1 MNRSRAGLLGF
12 AAISPPASLAEGARY
27 PTAKAYRDFLNRA
40 ARDPA
45 AFWLEMAADLH
56 WAEPPRS
63 IGGPGDWF
71 PGGRLN
77 LTVACLDV
85 WIEAEAGGR
94 EALIAVDGQSRTS
107 LSFNA
112 LMSRVGIL
120 CARLERLGLTPGDRV
135 LLALPRGYELWCA
148 VLATLRLGLTCV
160 PLDPGLGDPGRVRRR
175 AEAASVAAAL
185 TSQAEVSAGTVG
197 DFDALPVKA
206 RDVLEPTWERDA
218 FAPPAPVLVDPMHPA
233 FVLADAGGR
242 VFSLP
247 TAGAGLHGLSAYLH
261 LLDGRGP
268 GDLHWFQT
276 PAHHASFLT
285 GSLGAMVAGGRVV
298 APVTG
303 VLGDPDSFIKTL
315 AQISPRVVV
324 IQAKILDR
332 VVSACQQG
340 DGDPCG
346 AGPELLVV
354 DGVSVSPTFYQYL
367 RHGLFDGR
375 THVVQVL
382 SRPEAAGFV
391 AGPHPGATPV
401 KPAAAGPGAPGLALT
416 VVDPQG
422 RRCQPNHGGLLALD
436 AIVPGLALEL
446 QQNPPPVPLGLRVRV
461 DPDGQIWSVGE
472 AKVSLPD
479 EERIPSTEVEA
490 HICSLPEVEACAVVV
505 VRDGGGRARSRAY
518 VKGPEGEMAL
528 AEIRRSVAEQL
539 GPEAVPDVIQLVPD
553 LPVSRSGKLLRSV
566 LRRIASGDTEGLDE
580 LGQVSDPG
588 LVGTLVRT
596 GRELDT
602 QGGD

>member
-1 MNRSRAGLLGF
+1 MSSSPGLLGF
-12 AAISPPASLAEGARY
+12 AAISPPPALAASALF
-27 PTAKAYRDFLNRA
+27 PSAKAYREFLGRA
-40 ARDPA
+40 ARDPS
-45 AFWLEMAADLH
+45 AFWLDLASDLR
-56 WAEPPRS
+56 WAEFPKAA
-63 IGGPGDWF
+63 GGPGDWF

-77 LTVACLDV
+77 LTVSCLDA
-85 WIEAEAGGR
+85 WIEAEAGGQ
-94 EALIAVDGQSRTS
+94 EALIALDGQSRTS

-120 CARLERLGLTPGDRV
+120 CARLQGLGLQPGDRV

-148 VLATLRLGLTCV
+148 VLAALRLGLTCV
-160 PLDPGLGDPGRVRRR
+160 PLDPSLGDPGRVRRR

-197 DFDALPVKA
+197 DFDALPVAAK
-206 RDVLEPTWERDA
+206 DVLEPTWERDA
-218 FAPPAPVLVDPMHPA
+218 FAPPAPVLVGPMHPA
-233 FVLADAGGR
+233 FVLADASGR
-242 VFSLP
+242 IFSLP
-247 TAGAGLHGLSAYLH
+247 TAGVGLHGLSAYRY
-261 LLDGRGP
+261 LLDGRGV

-303 VLGDPDSFIKTL
+303 VLGDPDSFMQTL
-315 AQISPRVVV
+315 AQIAPRVVV

-332 VVSACQQG
+332 VAAACQQG

-375 THVVQVL
+375 THVIQVL

-422 RRCQPNHGGLLALD
+422 RRCQPNHGGLLALEQD
-436 AIVPGLALEL
+436 VPGLALEL
-446 QQNPPPVPLGLRVRV
+446 QQNPLPVPLGLRVRA
-461 DPDGQIWSVGE
+461 DRDGQIWSVGE
-472 AKVSLPD
+472 AKVALPD
-479 EERIPSTEVEA
+479 EARIPSTEVEA
-490 HICSLPEVEACAVVV
+490 HIASLPGVEACAVVV

-518 VKGPEGEMAL
+518 VKGPEGA
-528 AEIRRSVAEQL
+528 AELEAIRRAVAEHL
-539 GPEAVPDVIQLVPD
+539 GQAAVPDVIQPVPD

-566 LRRIASGDTEGLDE
+566 LRRIAAGDTHGLEE
-580 LGQVSDPG
+580 LGQVSDPD
-588 LVGTLVRT
+588 LIGTLVRS
-596 GRELDT
+596 GRDLDA
-602 QGGD
+602 QGGS